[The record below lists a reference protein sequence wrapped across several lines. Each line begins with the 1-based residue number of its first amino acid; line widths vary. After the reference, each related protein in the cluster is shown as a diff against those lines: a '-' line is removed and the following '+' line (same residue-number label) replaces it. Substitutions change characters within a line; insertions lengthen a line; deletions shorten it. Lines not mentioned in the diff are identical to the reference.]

1 MSSGISNFNTEK
13 KFENIGDDDIKN
25 NFVGVFPW
33 NKMNKFIDH
42 KLMISERKGK
52 YPFIIA
58 NTGSSSKSGT
68 HWWSILNIEPKS
80 HIFFFILLVFM
91 G

>member
-1 MSSGISNFNTEK
+1 MSSGSSNFNTEK
-13 KFENIGDDDIKN
+13 KIENIGDDDIKN

-58 NTGSSSKSGT
+58 NTDSSSKSGT

-80 HIFFFILLVFM
+80 HIFFSIVLVFM

>member
-13 KFENIGDDDIKN
+13 AFENIGDDDIKN
-25 NFVGVFPW
+25 NFVGVFRW

-42 KLMISERKGK
+42 KLMISEKK
-52 YPFIIA
+52 EKCPFIIA
-58 NTGSSSKSGT
+58 NTDSSSKSGT
-68 HWWSILNIEPKS
+68 HCWSIFNIEPKS
-80 HIFFFILLVFM
+80 HIFSILLVFM

>member
-13 KFENIGDDDIKN
+13 AFENIGDDNIKN
-25 NFVGVFPW
+25 NFVGVFRW

-42 KLMISERKGK
+42 KLMISEKKGK
-52 YPFIIA
+52 CPFIIA
-58 NTGSSSKSGT
+58 NTDSSSKSGT

-80 HIFFFILLVFM
+80 HIFSILLVFM